1 MRRPGRLIGRVI
13 PAMVLLVAATA
24 AGVEIA
30 PLPHRA
36 LDTIGENPPAGPSG
50 TEEGGQ
56 GQPSTPGG
64 REGSAP
70 GAQAA
75 PPPGIVGTAPGSTPG
90 AQAAP
95 PPGSWGRRRAPPF
108 PRLPFP
114 PCRKI
119 PRCRAPSPRC
129 LRRRRRLPR
138 RCRCRPPLLPPFRRC
153 RPLCPPRPCLRGWRR
168 PPPPPAAGFFVKFNN
183 ADLYEVIHT
192 LGRTAGI
199 NYLIDPRVRGVVNVQ
214 THGVLKKDAALDLLF
229 SILKVNGATAIK
241 EGDTYHIVPMS
252 EAKTEPLIPSLS
264 VDGAPRS
271 SPNQVSMRAYPLQY
285 ISVAEMAKVIRPF
298 LTPGGE
304 AVEVGRANILLVID
318 TAANLEKTARL
329 VELFDS
335 EVFRAA
341 GMKLFKL
348 KVLDPEEMAK
358 NLENIFGAL
367 DFSARGGKPSGIN
380 FVPIPRLYSLLV
392 VSASPKT
399 MEDVEKWIGELDRT
413 GGGASRSVHRY
424 RVKYGKVKDIAAV
437 LERLYPEQDR
447 SGRRRKEDGVQA
459 RGGPRLPGQ
468 ASFPSQTPPAGPPG
482 GAGAP
487 AAARTA
493 KGETEVSTQP
503 FDIIPDEATNSLIL
517 RASLSEYADALEI
530 LKTVDVYPQQVLLEV
545 LVGEVNLKDDLR
557 LGIDWTWTGTG
568 GGYNQTATLAP
579 GSIPALNNFTYL
591 IEKTGQADGGVPVA
605 GGGRPGLGPLLPERH
620 RDERE
625 EVEDQRGGP
634 DPHHDLGPEQRHE
647 PAGDDHHRGVPRRG
661 RHPHL
666 HAVHQRP
673 RAGDAGDRAGGERR
687 QHHRP
692 RGRIRPSSSGASRT
706 NLVASQDQSI
716 VLGGLVKE
724 RKSLDRSGLPWF
736 YKIPVIGWIFGSR
749 TDSVSRNE
757 LLIFI
762 TPRVIRSVEEG
773 VQLSRDFEERVA
785 QLKARMKE
793 TQGFRL
799 KVQPV
804 LPVPD
809 PSSDHSAGER
819 AAAAI
824 TGFRG
829 ATGTGRYLREE
840 HAPGRPRFLAGRSG
854 RTSGS
859 RRSRTTGPPLP
870 AGRGAPG
877 TGSRAT

>member
-1 MRRPGRLIGRVI
+1 MKRMGWLFGGVI
-13 PAMVLLVAATA
+13 PALVLLAASSVAA
-24 AGVEIA
+24 VEIA

-36 LDTIGENPPAGPSG
+36 IDRIEEGVPVEPLPPEGNGQVPPAPQPGGEETAPAAQGAPPSG
-50 TEEGGQ
+50 VVAPAPDS
-56 GQPSTPGG
+56 PSPPAPAAQ
-64 REGSAP
+64 EAPVPPVSAP
-70 GAQAA
+70 A
-75 PPPGIVGTAPGSTPG
+75 V
-90 AQAAP
+90 
-95 PPGSWGRRRAPPF
+95 
-108 PRLPFP
+108 
-114 PCRKI
+114 
-119 PRCRAPSPRC
+119 
-129 LRRRRRLPR
+129 
-138 RCRCRPPLLPPFRRC
+138 
-153 RPLCPPRPCLRGWRR
+153 
-168 PPPPPAAGFFVKFNN
+168 PPPPAAPKPPMPAAAPPAAPPPAAAHAPVFSPARPLSPAPSGAGPGFFVKFNN
-183 ADLYEVIHT
+183 ADIYEVIHT

-199 NYLIDPRVRGVVNVQ
+199 NYIIDPRVRGVVNVHTQ
-214 THGVLKKDAALDLLF
+214 GMVRRDGALDLLF
-229 SILKVNGATAIK
+229 SILKVNGATAVK
-241 EGDTYHIVPMS
+241 EGDTYHIIPMT
-252 EAKTEPLIPSLS
+252 EAKTEPLIPTLS
-264 VDGAPRS
+264 VDGAPRG
-271 SPNQVSMRAYPLQY
+271 PANQVAMRAYPLQY

-318 TAANLEKTARL
+318 TTANLEKTARL

-348 KVLDPEEMAK
+348 KVLDPEEMAR

-437 LERLYPEQDR
+437 LERLYPSRTAPVAAEKKTEFRPAVSQ
-447 SGRRRKEDGVQA
+447 
-459 RGGPRLPGQ
+459 LPGQ
-468 ASFPSQTPPAGPPG
+468 ASFPSQTPPAGQPG
-482 GAGAP
+482 GAGAT

-579 GSIPALNNFTYL
+579 GSVPALNNFSYL
-591 IEKTGQADGGVPVA
+591 IEKTGRLTAAFRSLAEDGRASVISSPSVIATNGKKSKINVVDQIPITTSVLNSATNPPVTTTSVEYRDVGVILTFTPFINDS
-605 GGGRPGLGPLLPERH
+605 GLVTLEI
-620 RDERE
+620 EQ
-625 EVEDQRGGP
+625 EVSDVNTITQGQNPTFFKRS
-634 DPHHDLGPEQRHE
+634 
-647 PAGDDHHRGVPRRG
+647 
-661 RHPHL
+661 
-666 HAVHQRP
+666 
-673 RAGDAGDRAGGERR
+673 
-687 QHHRP
+687 
-692 RGRIRPSSSGASRT
+692 ITT

-736 YKIPVIGWIFGSR
+736 YKIPVLGWIFGSR

-793 TQGFRL
+793 TQGIRL

-809 PSSDHSAGER
+809 PSSS
-819 AAAAI
+819 I
-824 TGFRG
+824 
-829 ATGTGRYLREE
+829 
-840 HAPGRPRFLAGRSG
+840 
-854 RTSGS
+854 
-859 RRSRTTGPPLP
+859 PPANP
-870 AGRGAPG
+870 PPQPQ
-877 TGSRAT
+877 